1 MSDSNS
7 FLFIRPEVIYLDF
20 KAIFH
25 TIAGKIKE
33 AVHNIQGDSEKISID
48 EIAAYITKESNTI
61 KTSRHLLGIDF
72 HEYSLDLNKL
82 QFLLE
87 TKGNSI
93 EKILS
98 LTVIKE
104 GKAILKYK
112 SYEVSPSSKRL
123 ISLSEFVAY

>member
-1 MSDSNS
+1 M
-7 FLFIRPEVIYLDF
+7 DF
-20 KAIFH
+20 KTIIH

-33 AVHNIQGDSEKISID
+33 AVHHIQADKEKISID
-48 EIAAYITKESNTI
+48 EFASYIMKDSNTV

-72 HEYSLDLNKL
+72 HEYALDVNKL

-98 LTVIKE
+98 LTVIKD
-104 GKAILKYK
+104 GKAIFKYR
-112 SYEVSPSSKRL
+112 SYEAHPISKQS
-123 ISLSEFVAY
+123 ISLSEFVTY